1 MKGSCKVCISIL
13 ILACLLCGCWD
24 RKELNDQVFD
34 LAGGIDLDEGKGKR
48 YLATAQLFIPSKTGE
63 GRASSKPS
71 YFLETSSGTNIYD
84 SIEIMQRYL
93 SRSMT
98 RGHRRNLFI
107 GEKLAKSGI
116 SEILDS
122 YTHDPDSRLRTD
134 IWVVKDGTAMDIMKV
149 NYPLE
154 ELPGM
159 APIKIHQ
166 ATGGIVGS
174 SLVEYLIASR
184 GEGSS
189 PTLPVMQKIFPPG
202 LAKPTMMFYGRAIF
216 NHDNQLVGYLDNEE
230 AHNRDWILGLGK
242 YIVLTSELQGQ
253 SSGVVFQPKSKIR
266 ITVLDSDKI
275 RIEIAIKGHIVIK
288 ENNTS
293 LVLSNYSNLMKLQ
306 ESFNQEISKQML
318 QLIEKVQKTYK
329 LDVLGIGETLYR
341 QHPNYWKQHKKDWDT
356 IFVNSEFVVRTN
368 LEIKQLGQQNS
379 SIQVK

>member
-1 MKGSCKVCISIL
+1 MRGSCKACISTL

-34 LAGGIDLDEGKGKR
+34 LAGGIDLDEGKGNR
-48 YLATAQLFIPSKTGE
+48 YLITAQLFIPSKTGE
-63 GRASSKPS
+63 GQESSKPS
-71 YFLETSSGTNIYD
+71 YFLETSRGRNIYD

-107 GEKLAKSGI
+107 GEKLARSGI

-174 SLVEYLIASR
+174 SLVEYLITSK

-189 PTLPVMQKIFPPG
+189 PTLPVMQKISPPG
-202 LAKPTMMFYGRAIF
+202 LDKPTMMFYGRAIF

-242 YIVLTSELQGQ
+242 YVVLTTELQGQ

-266 ITVLDSDKI
+266 ITVLESDKI

-293 LVLSNYSNLMKLQ
+293 LVLSNHSDLMKLQ
-306 ESFNQEISKQML
+306 ASFNQEISNQMTK
-318 QLIEKVQKTYK
+318 LIDKVQKAFK

-341 QHPNYWKQHKKDWDT
+341 QHPNYWIRHKKDWDT